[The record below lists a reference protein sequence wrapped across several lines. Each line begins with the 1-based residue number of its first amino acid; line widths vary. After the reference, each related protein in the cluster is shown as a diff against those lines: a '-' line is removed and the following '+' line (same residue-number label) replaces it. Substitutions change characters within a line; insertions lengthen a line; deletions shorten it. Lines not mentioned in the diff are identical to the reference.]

1 MDELTPRLREALI
14 AGEGSVRSN
23 AKATPLVRD
32 LPVSLDPDEA
42 AVGGWDV
49 AELRRLFEFLEFRTL
64 WDRLVEA
71 TGAGKADVTSASRLA
86 GAAAGGRCRAAG
98 QCRRAP
104 SSGSTRGRTPGRHWP
119 WPPPG
124 RAGKGD
130 QP

>member
-1 MDELTPRLREALI
+1 MRA
-14 AGEGSVRSN
+14 AVRSN

-71 TGAGKADVTSASRLA
+71 TGAGKTDVTSASPSPGRRLA
-86 GAAAGGRCRAAG
+86 VAVDRLDAAET
-98 QCRRAP
+98 P
-104 SSGSTRGRTPGRHWP
+104 STGSTSGRTPERHWP
-119 WPPPG
+119 
-124 RAGKGD
+124 
-130 QP
+130 